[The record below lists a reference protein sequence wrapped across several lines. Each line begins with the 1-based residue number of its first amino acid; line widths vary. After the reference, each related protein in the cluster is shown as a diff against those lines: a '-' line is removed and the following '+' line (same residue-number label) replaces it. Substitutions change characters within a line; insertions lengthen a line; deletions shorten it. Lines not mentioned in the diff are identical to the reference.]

1 MNSVATF
8 TDTNF
13 KSEVLESDTPVLVDF
28 WAAWCM
34 PCKMIAP
41 IVEEIAGDFN
51 GKVKVG
57 KLNTDENQI
66 TAMEYQIMGIP
77 SLLVYK
83 NGQVVD
89 RIVGVVPK
97 EQIKRTLEAH
107 TVLN

>member
-51 GKVKVG
+51 GKVKGG
-57 KLNTDENQI
+57 KLNTDENQR

-83 NGQVVD
+83 NGQVD

>member
-57 KLNTDENQI
+57 KLNTDENQR